1 MKVDPTIDPDFDE
14 VSSGLQMRITQ
25 TIDGHFSLVWMKERG
40 GPKSFVRGLTYGE
53 MLENVIKIMA
63 APGVKLPGRAF
74 EDQPH
79 QLIKWGQVPSGYA
92 AVMMPKAEAEE
103 LSYSLS
109 DLLCW
114 HGGYAAATPEDQ
126 SHRLPMGVEAARS
139 LNIKL
144 KSAIEK
150 VKE

>member
-1 MKVDPTIDPDFDE
+1 MRVDPTIDPDFDE

-25 TIDGHFSLVWMKERG
+25 TVDGHFSLVWMKEKG

-53 MLENVIKIMA
+53 MLENVIKVMA
-63 APGVKLPGRAF
+63 APVELPG
-74 EDQPH
+74 QPYENH
-79 QLIKWGQVPSGYA
+79 PHSEMKWGRVPHGYA
-92 AVMMPKAEAEE
+92 AVMIPKAEAKE
-103 LSYSLS
+103 LSFSLS